1 LPFWKEINLFF
12 FLLDMG
18 VCRIGELLECSRKVE
33 GWLNLFVKRGNK
45 MSGKLSPGHQTRLS
59 NQFCITLIR

>member
-1 LPFWKEINLFF
+1 
-12 FLLDMG
+12 MG

>member
-1 LPFWKEINLFF
+1 
-12 FLLDMG
+12 MG
-18 VCRIGELLECSRKVE
+18 VCGIGELLACSRKVE

-45 MSGKLSPGHQTRLS
+45 MSAKLSPGHQTRLS